1 MNVLRRKWQGL
12 PRGVV
17 VCITALVIYVPLL
30 FIVVQSF
37 LSAPFFSRSKSWSL
51 EAFAF
56 IFTDPDFYLALRSGF
71 ILAFGLV
78 IIAIPLGG
86 ILAFLMVRTDL
97 PGRRIIEPLI
107 LVPIFV
113 SPMVL
118 GFGYVV
124 AAGPVGFFSQ
134 WAQQLIG
141 FVPWNIYSMFSI
153 VVIAGLTHVP
163 HAYLYISS
171 ALRSVGSDVEEAART
186 VGATPL
192 QVMTSVS
199 LPMVRPSILY
209 ACVLLFFLGLE
220 VFGLML
226 VLGDPEGNMV
236 LATYL
241 YKLTN
246 KLGTPSYHL
255 MAAVAVVLICITIP
269 LVMLQ
274 RRLMRTANRFVTM
287 KGKASQAR
295 ALPLGK
301 WRWLAGAVV
310 VAWLTVT
317 IGVPL
322 LGVALRAFISN
333 WGVGVSL
340 WDELSLATFHNIW
353 QQPNL
358 LRAIVNS
365 MAIGIIGGA
374 LAVICYLFVGIAMHR
389 KADNVT
395 RFLDYSVLVPRAV
408 PGLLAGLAFL
418 WVFLFVP
425 MWLDQSLKHGW
436 LSALPVADWLR
447 EHLIV
452 QLRALRNTIFSVWLA
467 YTVVW
472 MAYGLRLISS
482 TLLQVGPELEEAARS
497 TGASRGQI
505 TRHVTVPLSRYGL
518 IGSWLLMFLIF
529 EREYS
534 TGVYLLSPGT
544 ETIGSMLVSLWAAG
558 AIGRALVY
566 NPPVILLDEPLSN
579 LDAKLRE
586 EARVFLRELIIKLG
600 LSALMVTHDQNEAM
614 AISDRILL
622 LNNGVIEQQGT
633 PQEMYGSPATLFAA
647 EFMGSNNRLHGKV
660 MALENGRARI
670 EGASWSLWGR
680 AGEGVSVGEPAT
692 AVIRVE
698 RLRLDGAAQDNSL
711 QLPLLTSMYLGDRWE
726 YLFRTEGDDFPLR
739 AYGTALR
746 DAEHCHLTLPAED
759 VWIFPQR

>member
-1 MNVLRRKWQGL
+1 ML
-12 PRGVV
+12 
-17 VCITALVIYVPLL
+17 ITALVIYTPLS
-30 FIVVQSF
+30 FIVIQSF
-37 LSAPFFSRSKSWSL
+37 LSAPFFSPSKEWSF
-51 EAFAF
+51 ESFEF
-56 IFTDPDFYLALRSGF
+56 IFTDPDFYKALKSGF

-78 IIAIPLGG
+78 FISIPLGG
-86 ILAFLMVRTDL
+86 VLAFLMVRTDL
-97 PGRRIIEPLI
+97 PGRRLIEPLI

-124 AAGPVGFFSQ
+124 AAGPVGFLSQ
-134 WAQQLIG
+134 WAQALIG
-141 FVPWNIYSMFSI
+141 FVPWNIYDMSSI

-186 VGATPL
+186 AGASPW

-209 ACVLLFFLGLE
+209 ATVLLFFLGLE

-246 KLGTPSYHL
+246 KMGTPSYNL

-274 RRLMRTANRFVTM
+274 RRLMR
-287 KGKASQAR
+287 
-295 ALPLGK
+295 
-301 WRWLAGAVV
+301 
-310 VAWLTVT
+310 
-317 IGVPL
+317 
-322 LGVALRAFISN
+322 
-333 WGVGVSL
+333 
-340 WDELSLATFHNIW
+340 
-353 QQPNL
+353 
-358 LRAIVNS
+358 AIVNS
-365 MAIGIIGGA
+365 MAIGVIGGA
-374 LAVICYLFVGIAMHR
+374 LAVVCYLFVGIAMHR
-389 KADNVT
+389 KPDNTT

-418 WVFLFVP
+418 WVFLFLP
-425 MWLDQSLKHGW
+425 MWLDNSLKSGW
-436 LSALPVADWLR
+436 LSGFAWTDWMRENVIVWLR
-447 EHLIV
+447 S
-452 QLRALRNTIFSVWLA
+452 LRSTIFSVWLA

-497 TGASRGQI
+497 TGATRGQI
-505 TRHVTVPLSRYGL
+505 TRHVTIPLSRYGL

-558 AIGRALVY
+558 AIDIVAALSFI
-566 NPPVILLDEPLSN
+566 NILL
-579 LDAKLRE
+579 
-586 EARVFLRELIIKLG
+586 VVVGLG
-600 LSALMVTHDQNEAM
+600 
-614 AISDRILL
+614 I
-622 LNNGVIEQQGT
+622 
-633 PQEMYGSPATLFAA
+633 
-647 EFMGSNNRLHGKV
+647 
-660 MALENGRARI
+660 
-670 EGASWSLWGR
+670 
-680 AGEGVSVGEPAT
+680 
-692 AVIRVE
+692 
-698 RLRLDGAAQDNSL
+698 
-711 QLPLLTSMYLGDRWE
+711 
-726 YLFRTEGDDFPLR
+726 
-739 AYGTALR
+739 ALR
-746 DAEHCHLTLPAED
+746 FGVKIHD
-759 VWIFPQR
+759 

>member
-1 MNVLRRKWQGL
+1 M
-12 PRGVV
+12 
-17 VCITALVIYVPLL
+17 
-30 FIVVQSF
+30 
-37 LSAPFFSRSKSWSL
+37 
-51 EAFAF
+51 
-56 IFTDPDFYLALRSGF
+56 
-71 ILAFGLV
+71 
-78 IIAIPLGG
+78 
-86 ILAFLMVRTDL
+86 
-97 PGRRIIEPLI
+97 
-107 LVPIFV
+107 PIFV

-255 MAAVAVVLICITIP
+255 MAAVAVVLILHHHPAGDAPAAADAHRQP
-269 LVMLQ
+269 LCHHEGQGVPGAGAAAGQMALAG
-274 RRLMRTANRFVTM
+274 RGGGGGLADGDHRRTA
-287 KGKASQAR
+287 AR
-295 ALPLGK
+295 
-301 WRWLAGAVV
+301 RGA
-310 VAWLTVT
+310 A
-317 IGVPL
+317 
-322 LGVALRAFISN
+322 RFISN

-497 TGASRGQI
+497 TGASRGADHPP
-505 TRHVTVPLSRYGL
+505 RDRSAVALWAD
-518 IGSWLLMFLIF
+518 WLLAAD
-529 EREYS
+529 
-534 TGVYLLSPGT
+534 VPYL
-544 ETIGSMLVSLWAAG
+544 
-558 AIGRALVY
+558 
-566 NPPVILLDEPLSN
+566 
-579 LDAKLRE
+579 
-586 EARVFLRELIIKLG
+586 
-600 LSALMVTHDQNEAM
+600 
-614 AISDRILL
+614 
-622 LNNGVIEQQGT
+622 
-633 PQEMYGSPATLFAA
+633 
-647 EFMGSNNRLHGKV
+647 
-660 MALENGRARI
+660 
-670 EGASWSLWGR
+670 
-680 AGEGVSVGEPAT
+680 
-692 AVIRVE
+692 
-698 RLRLDGAAQDNSL
+698 
-711 QLPLLTSMYLGDRWE
+711 
-726 YLFRTEGDDFPLR
+726 
-739 AYGTALR
+739 
-746 DAEHCHLTLPAED
+746 
-759 VWIFPQR
+759 

>member
-71 ILAFGLV
+71 ILAFGTV

-246 KLGTPSYHL
+246 KLGTLLPSDGGGGGGADLHHHPAGDAPAAADAHRQPL
-255 MAAVAVVLICITIP
+255 CHHEGQGVPGAGAAAGQMALGGRGGGGGTADGDHRRAAARRGAARLYLQLGRRGVAV
-269 LVMLQ
+269 
-274 RRLMRTANRFVTM
+274 
-287 KGKASQAR
+287 G
-295 ALPLGK
+295 
-301 WRWLAGAVV
+301 
-310 VAWLTVT
+310 
-317 IGVPL
+317 
-322 LGVALRAFISN
+322 
-333 WGVGVSL
+333 
-340 WDELSLATFHNIW
+340 
-353 QQPNL
+353 
-358 LRAIVNS
+358 
-365 MAIGIIGGA
+365 
-374 LAVICYLFVGIAMHR
+374 
-389 KADNVT
+389 
-395 RFLDYSVLVPRAV
+395 
-408 PGLLAGLAFL
+408 
-418 WVFLFVP
+418 
-425 MWLDQSLKHGW
+425 
-436 LSALPVADWLR
+436 
-447 EHLIV
+447 
-452 QLRALRNTIFSVWLA
+452 
-467 YTVVW
+467 
-472 MAYGLRLISS
+472 
-482 TLLQVGPELEEAARS
+482 
-497 TGASRGQI
+497 
-505 TRHVTVPLSRYGL
+505 
-518 IGSWLLMFLIF
+518 
-529 EREYS
+529 
-534 TGVYLLSPGT
+534 
-544 ETIGSMLVSLWAAG
+544 
-558 AIGRALVY
+558 
-566 NPPVILLDEPLSN
+566 
-579 LDAKLRE
+579 
-586 EARVFLRELIIKLG
+586 
-600 LSALMVTHDQNEAM
+600 
-614 AISDRILL
+614 
-622 LNNGVIEQQGT
+622 
-633 PQEMYGSPATLFAA
+633 
-647 EFMGSNNRLHGKV
+647 
-660 MALENGRARI
+660 
-670 EGASWSLWGR
+670 
-680 AGEGVSVGEPAT
+680 
-692 AVIRVE
+692 
-698 RLRLDGAAQDNSL
+698 
-711 QLPLLTSMYLGDRWE
+711 
-726 YLFRTEGDDFPLR
+726 
-739 AYGTALR
+739 
-746 DAEHCHLTLPAED
+746 
-759 VWIFPQR
+759 